1 MSKPA
6 VSILI
11 PTYNYARY
19 LPEAIESVLAQD
31 FTDFELIVADDCS
44 TDNTEAVC
52 REYERKDSR
61 IRFVRHEKNLGMV
74 ENWNWCL
81 QQAGGRYIKYM
92 LADDKFL
99 RPYALGQLVESIE
112 KSLGIS
118 LVTSARALMDT
129 HSKITGVWNPLGL
142 RNHVFQGGKMIRK
155 SLARVVNF
163 VGEPTAVLFRREDV
177 EKGFDVSFRQLVD
190 LEMWLHLLQQGD
202 LAYISEPLCCFRK
215 HSQQQTEKNRR
226 TDCHLLETENLFSS
240 YGSRDI
246 SSRFLFKCIHVLSK
260 EDNPSKEVLI
270 ADMRSQI
277 SHVQFVGQQVRYRL
291 TRPFLNLSKTLNQ
304 RLCAAI
310 YLNKGR

>member
-112 KSLGIS
+112 KSPGIS
-118 LVTSARALMDT
+118 LVISARALMDT
-129 HSKITGVWNPLGL
+129 HSEITGVWDG
-142 RNHVFQGGKMIRK
+142 VF
-155 SLARVVNF
+155 
-163 VGEPTAVLFRREDV
+163 P
-177 EKGFDVSFRQLVD
+177 
-190 LEMWLHLLQQGD
+190 
-202 LAYISEPLCCFRK
+202 
-215 HSQQQTEKNRR
+215 
-226 TDCHLLETENLFSS
+226 
-240 YGSRDI
+240 
-246 SSRFLFKCIHVLSK
+246 
-260 EDNPSKEVLI
+260 
-270 ADMRSQI
+270 
-277 SHVQFVGQQVRYRL
+277 
-291 TRPFLNLSKTLNQ
+291 
-304 RLCAAI
+304 
-310 YLNKGR
+310 